1 MAQEYQYFYEDEVYR
16 FNKKGNLELGMVLEN
31 AEFVSSDEESDGDEE
46 DKVTKGSI
54 RVAWYPKGEEQ
65 VLPERKV
72 GLADRSLMPGDVVRR
87 LIRGKDT
94 QRGYCRQVYVTS
106 SVQVV
111 GTNLV
116 ILNVDSNHLTPLEEF
131 TTDIAVALDSWE
143 FTTDIAVALD
153 SWVGMVNMVKCR
165 LVMQCSD
172 GSRCIMSDGEAL
184 ELDDVKDTRD
194 R

>member
-72 GLADRSLMPGDVVRR
+72 RPCYYLFTCRTPVINSERGELPWQDSLHKP
-87 LIRGKDT
+87 
-94 QRGYCRQVYVTS
+94 
-106 SVQVV
+106 
-111 GTNLV
+111 
-116 ILNVDSNHLTPLEEF
+116 PLPS
-131 TTDIAVALDSWE
+131 T
-143 FTTDIAVALD
+143 
-153 SWVGMVNMVKCR
+153 
-165 LVMQCSD
+165 
-172 GSRCIMSDGEAL
+172 EAMHG
-184 ELDDVKDTRD
+184 
-194 R
+194 